1 MFVAV
6 APTARSLILD
16 LLSTLR
22 RGTMPVGALV
32 EAGALFGFAGN
43 AVRVALTRLL
53 EAGYVVRDQRG
64 AYRLG
69 AGAEAVDRRV
79 RSWRDLDRSTR
90 SWQVGSW
97 LAVQSVAPATRSRT
111 GVDPG
116 RERALR
122 MFGFRELVPGLALRP
137 DNLRDDATELRR
149 EMRDLGLPEPDLCFA
164 LRALDA
170 EREAEAR
177 ELWDADE
184 LRASYRSRL
193 AEIEASEARL
203 DDLGAEEA
211 MVETFLL
218 GGAII
223 RELVLDPLLP
233 DAICPSED
241 RRALAVA
248 LRRYDRLGRTAWAG
262 FLKRFDV
269 PHIRTPLDGHPGLAQ
284 TRLAI

>member
-1 MFVAV
+1 MSEPVT
-6 APTARSLILD
+6 PTARSLILD

-32 EAGALFGFAGN
+32 EAGALFGIAGN
-43 AVRVALTRLL
+43 NVRVALTRLL
-53 EAGYVVRDQRG
+53 EGGFVVRDQRG

-69 AGAEAVDRRV
+69 AGAEAVERRV
-79 RSWRDLDRSTR
+79 RSWRDLDRSVRT
-90 SWQVGSW
+90 WQAGAW
-97 LAVQSVAPATRSRT
+97 LAVQHVASAVRARSAPER
-111 GVDPG
+111 G

-122 MFGFRELVPGLALRP
+122 MFGFRELAPGLAVRP
-137 DNLRDDATELRR
+137 DNLRDDVADLRR
-149 EMRDLGLPEPDLCFA
+149 EIRALGLPDSDLLFA
-164 LRALDA
+164 LRALDP
-170 EREAEAR
+170 EREDAAR
-177 ELWDADE
+177 GLWDVDG
-184 LRASYRSRL
+184 LCASYRARL

-203 DDLGAEEA
+203 GDLGAEEA

-233 DAICPSED
+233 EAICPSED

-248 LRRYDRLGRTAWAG
+248 LRRYDKLGRSAWAG

-269 PHIRTPLDGHPGLAQ
+269 PHIRTPLDGHQSLAQ
-284 TRLAI
+284 ARLAV

>member
-1 MFVAV
+1 MSEAV
-6 APTARSLILD
+6 TATARSLILD

-32 EAGALFGFAGN
+32 EAGALFGLAGN
-43 AVRVALTRLL
+43 NVRVALTRLL

-90 SWQVGSW
+90 PWQSGSW
-97 LAVQSVAPATRSRT
+97 LAVQYVAPTTKARPAQER
-111 GVDPG
+111 G

-122 MFGFRELVPGLALRP
+122 MFGFRELAPGLSVRP
-137 DNLRDDATELRR
+137 DNLREDAA
-149 EMRDLGLPEPDLCFA
+149 EMRQEIRALGLPEADLCFA
-164 LRALDA
+164 LRALDP
-170 EREAEAR
+170 EREAGAR
-177 ELWDADE
+177 GLWDVAS
-184 LRASYRSRL
+184 LCASYRARL

-203 DDLGAEEA
+203 GDLGTEEA
-211 MVETFLL
+211 MVETFQL

-233 DAICPSED
+233 EAICPNED
-241 RRALAVA
+241 RRALGIA
-248 LRRYDRLGRTAWAG
+248 LRRYDRLGRSAWAG

-269 PHIRTPLDGHPGLAQ
+269 PHIRTPWGGHPGIAPA
-284 TRLAI
+284 RLAV

>member
-1 MFVAV
+1 MFNAV
-6 APTARSLILD
+6 TPTARSLILD

-32 EAGALFGFAGN
+32 EAGALFGLAGN

-53 EAGYVVRDQRG
+53 ESRYVVRDQRG
-64 AYRLG
+64 RYRLG

-90 SWQVGSW
+90 PWQSGSW

-111 GVDPG
+111 GVDSG

-122 MFGFRELVPGLALRP
+122 MFGFRELVPGLAIRP
-137 DNLRDDATELRR
+137 DNLREETADLRQ
-149 EMRDLGLPEPDLCFA
+149 EMRALGLPEPDLVFA
-164 LRALDA
+164 LRGLDP

-177 ELWDADE
+177 GLWEVDDQ
-184 LRASYRSRL
+184 RASYRSRL

-203 DDLGAEEA
+203 DELGAEEA

-233 DAICPSED
+233 DAICPSDD

-248 LRRYDRLGRTAWAG
+248 LRRYDRLGRSAWAD

-284 TRLAI
+284 ERLAI